1 MFTVPHVVL
10 SVGDVM
16 CTVKCAPDTRLAI
29 VHVSTPLL
37 MPQVAPPSSATVQDK
52 PAFVGSVSV
61 IETLVASPWPVFVTV
76 ILNPIEVP
84 ALTVPWSATFATSI
98 AGQRTVTEAS
108 SLAWPSLVVVTEA
121 VLSTVPHVA
130 LVVGEVMCT
139 VKCAP
144 ESSDA
149 IVQVSTPPL
158 MPQVAPPSSATVQ
171 DRPAS
176 VGSVS
181 VIDTPVAAPAP
192 MFVTLILKPMS
203 VPALTLPASAVLS
216 IAMLAHSTSVEAES
230 CGEPSLCDAV
240 TVAVLSY
247 VPQLSFVVWLVTC
260 TVKLA
265 PDASTDFVQVRV
277 FDAMLHVAPPSS
289 ATDQLMP
296 VLVGSGSVSDT
307 LFAGPGPLFV
317 TLILN
322 PMSVP
327 ALTLAASAV
336 LSMARS
342 GNW

>member
-1 MFTVPHVVL
+1 MF
-10 SVGDVM
+10 
-16 CTVKCAPDTRLAI
+16 
-29 VHVSTPLL
+29 
-37 MPQVAPPSSATVQDK
+37 
-52 PAFVGSVSV
+52 
-61 IETLVASPWPVFVTV
+61 
-76 ILNPIEVP
+76 
-84 ALTVPWSATFATSI
+84 
-98 AGQRTVTEAS
+98 
-108 SLAWPSLVVVTEA
+108 
-121 VLSTVPHVA
+121 TVPHVA

-296 VLVGSGSVSDT
+296 VLFGSGSVSDT